1 MGREIR
7 FSLVNTEAG
16 VVRAIDIYGGRNHD
30 GEGRWRSW
38 KELRK
43 YYVRGLKSK
52 AVQDR
57 MSSDYNILIEIE
69 KEEPG
74 ELTEWLH
81 WFAPKQEGDGAT
93 KENARVELL
102 YWRSTGRD
110 TPVRNY
116 WVLRWTG

>member
-1 MGREIR
+1 M
-7 FSLVNTEAG
+7 
-16 VVRAIDIYGGRNHD
+16 VRAIDIYGGRNND

-57 MSSDYNILIEIE
+57 MSSDYNRLIEIE

-93 KENARVELL
+93 KENVRVELL
-102 YWRSTGRD
+102 LEEHRKGYSCEKLLGRLTKG
-110 TPVRNY
+110 TPGPAVEEPR
-116 WVLRWTG
+116 